1 MSAIL
6 HAGAFV
12 LAILIS
18 IALIQTALAVP
29 TWWVALM
36 ISALMNIPVALLVW
50 AEAPRWVI
58 PLPLVAILGV
68 LAFMLSAVAVEQH
81 RRLQHLRRERDNAR
95 QILCRP
101 ESVEGAAPTTADGV
115 PAPAGWW
122 GAPTITAPVTEDD
135 SVDAIA
141 DRSDL
146 VGGQS
151 NGNRSADQDS
161 QEFEELMRRN
171 FTL

>member
-36 ISALMNIPVALLVW
+36 ISALMNVPVALLIW

-95 QILCRP
+95 QTLRRP
-101 ESVEGAAPTTADGV
+101 ESAETAAPAAVSVQAPVGWWDAPVMPEATWGDALDVADSAV
-115 PAPAGWW
+115 PADHC
-122 GAPTITAPVTEDD
+122 TD
-135 SVDAIA
+135 SDVENH
-141 DRSDL
+141 L
-146 VGGQS
+146 VF
-151 NGNRSADQDS
+151 D
-161 QEFEELMRRN
+161 ELIRRN
-171 FTL
+171 FT